1 MDNMLKEYIEKLKL
15 VDTVE
20 EYEEFISKLHQM
32 MKQETYKNDIVQNI
46 RNKQKYMVNKFS
58 KESTRENMLKAKENL
73 LIYLDSILCEEH
85 EKSSQFIQR
94 ELERYLRNFYF
105 FLEAFRAVSYTHL
118 DVYKRQVFK
127 NSVSK
132 SNISGKE

>member
-46 RNKQKYMVNKFS
+46 RNKQKYMVNKYIQEQVGTVFS
-58 KESTRENMLKAKENL
+58 DKIANAFL
-73 LIYLDSILCEEH
+73 LSLS
-85 EKSSQFIQR
+85 
-94 ELERYLRNFYF
+94 
-105 FLEAFRAVSYTHL
+105 
-118 DVYKRQVFK
+118 
-127 NSVSK
+127 
-132 SNISGKE
+132 

>member
-32 MKQETYKNDIVQNI
+32 MKQKTYKNDIVQNI

-58 KESTRENMLKAKENL
+58 KESTRENMLKAK
-73 LIYLDSILCEEH
+73 
-85 EKSSQFIQR
+85 
-94 ELERYLRNFYF
+94 
-105 FLEAFRAVSYTHL
+105 
-118 DVYKRQVFK
+118 
-127 NSVSK
+127 
-132 SNISGKE
+132 

>member
-58 KESTRENMLKAKENL
+58 KESTRENMLKAICSKVRDLYSVQE
-73 LIYLDSILCEEH
+73 
-85 EKSSQFIQR
+85 
-94 ELERYLRNFYF
+94 
-105 FLEAFRAVSYTHL
+105 VSM
-118 DVYKRQVFK
+118 DD
-127 NSVSK
+127 
-132 SNISGKE
+132 